1 MDAAAFLAAAAAASL
16 AAPEPLDFVGL
27 VRGGLFF
34 LEFLEEAAV
43 VADFFLLVRTSESLS
58 LLSLKILLYLSTVF
72 KFDAADLEEVATVV
86 LLVVDEAVV
95 GVDEGLTEGE
105 ACDPG
110 DEDAAIAAFLACCAL
125 AASLGSE

>member
-1 MDAAAFLAAAAAASL
+1 M
-16 AAPEPLDFVGL
+16 
-27 VRGGLFF
+27 
-34 LEFLEEAAV
+34 
-43 VADFFLLVRTSESLS
+43 
-58 LLSLKILLYLSTVF
+58 
-72 KFDAADLEEVATVV
+72 
-86 LLVVDEAVV
+86 VDEAVV